1 MTKESIA
8 SRSSFLDIAGSKL
21 RSRLTS
27 QVNESASEGVTSKF
41 ARRHLEKLGW
51 TEGTGLGKR
60 RSGITTHIKVQKRAD
75 EQGGLGKSVVDE
87 NLKIGSEWWK
97 SSTGDVLAKLASNKK
112 KKSKKKDKK
121 DKKKEKKG
129 KEKKK
134 IFTDEELFQA
144 TGGARFGMR
153 QGARQEGKWTRTEK
167 SKTLRSQEE
176 AAKQQVEWDGKAAP
190 KVILK
195 ADSDGKKKKR
205 KRSRDEDEVESS
217 SVQDNSTEEQRKRKR
232 KKKDKKKES

>member
-1 MTKESIA
+1 MTEESFA
-8 SRSSFLDIAGSKL
+8 SRSTFLDLAGSKL

-27 QVNESASEGVTSKF
+27 QVNEAASEGVTSKF

-75 EQGGLGKSVVDE
+75 EQGGLGKSAVDE
-87 NLKIGSEWWK
+87 NLMIGSEWWK
-97 SSTGDVLAKLASNKK
+97 SSTGDVLAKLASKK
-112 KKSKKKDKK
+112 QKKSKKKD
-121 DKKKEKKG
+121 KKG

-134 IFTDEELFQA
+134 IFTDEDLFQA

-153 QGARQEGKWTRTEK
+153 QGARQEGKWKRTEK
-167 SKTLRSQEE
+167 SKTLRDQEE
-176 AAKQQVEWDGKAAP
+176 AAKQQVEWDGKSAP

-195 ADSDGKKKKR
+195 TESDAKKKKR
-205 KRSRDEDEVESS
+205 KRSRDEDGDEVESS
-217 SVQDNSTEEQRKRKR
+217 SKDRSVEKQSKKKR
-232 KKKDKKKES
+232 KKKDKKKSS

>member
-1 MTKESIA
+1 MTEEPFA
-8 SRSSFLDIAGSKL
+8 SHSSFLGLAGSKL
-21 RSRLTS
+21 RSRLAS
-27 QVNESASEGVTSKF
+27 HVNESASEGVTSKF

-60 RSGITTHIKVQKRAD
+60 RSGITTHIKVQKRTD
-75 EQGGLGKSVVDE
+75 EQGGLGKSAVDE

-97 SSTGDVLAKLASNKK
+97 SSTGDVLAKLANKNK

-121 DKKKEKKG
+121 AKDKN
-129 KEKKK
+129 K

-153 QGARQEGKWTRTEK
+153 QGARQEGKWNRTEK
-167 SKTLRSQEE
+167 SKILRDQEE
-176 AAKQQVEWDGKAAP
+176 VAMQQVEWDGKSAP

-195 ADSDGKKKKR
+195 TESDDRKKKR
-205 KRSRDEDEVESS
+205 KRSEDECVKESEPGKVPCVEKQS
-217 SVQDNSTEEQRKRKR
+217 KKKR